1 MGRVFFRG
9 ANLIDGMNKPQPNST
24 VVVEGDRIKAVGTN
38 GNIPKPNAQDVVYD
52 LGGKSLMPGMVM
64 CHYHVAYDNV
74 FSMND
79 IDMKHPPTYL
89 TLLAA
94 KNAEL
99 LLRSGYT
106 GAVGAGTMHNIDVT
120 LKRAIN
126 NNMIPGPHF
135 LACGRD
141 LVTTGDSV
149 DCHPNFWKL
158 NMDGLARICD
168 GPDDFRKAVRE
179 EIKLGVE
186 IIKLYPTGGHG
197 LMWPADVMT
206 MSQAEMDAAAEAAHE
221 RGKKIRGHIIS
232 KKGILAAL
240 KAGID
245 VVDHGDMMD
254 DECIEGFVKQGT
266 FVTPS
271 LYFPWKMV
279 EEKRKTGKSGFG
291 GVEEMAKG
299 LAHSYKIIPKAQKAG
314 VKFVIGDDF
323 GIGSMPHGDYTREL
337 EAYVKGPGISPL
349 EVITW
354 ATKNGY
360 ELLGLGKEGGTI
372 EAGKLADLLVVDGNP
387 AKDITVLQDRENL
400 DVVMKGGQFV
410 TCQLTPSK
418 VRAQK
423 AA

>member
-1 MGRVFFRG
+1 MRRTFFRG
-9 ANLIDGMNKPQPNST
+9 ANLIDGINRPKANTT
-24 VVVEGDRIKAVGTN
+24 VVVEGERITAVGSSSNT
-38 GNIPKPNAQDVVYD
+38 PKPTAQDVVYD
-52 LGGKSLMPGMVM
+52 LAGKSLMPGMVM

-74 FSMND
+74 MNLHD
-79 IDMKHPPTYL
+79 IDMKYPATYL
-89 TLLAA
+89 ALIAA

-120 LKRAIN
+120 LKQAIDN
-126 NNMIPGPHF
+126 KLILGPRF
-135 LACGRD
+135 LSCGRD

-149 DCHPNFWKL
+149 DCHPDFWKL

-179 EIKLGVE
+179 EIKRGVE
-186 IIKLYPTGGHG
+186 MIKLYPTGGHG

-206 MSQAEMDAAAEAAHE
+206 MSQAEIDAAVEAAHE

-232 KKGILAAL
+232 KKGILAGL
-240 KAGID
+240 KANID
-245 VVDHGDMMD
+245 VIDHGDMMD
-254 DECIEGFVKQGT
+254 AECIEGMVKQGT

-279 EEKRKTGKSGFG
+279 EQKRKTGKAGFSGID
-291 GVEEMAKG
+291 EMEKG
-299 LAHSYKIIPKAQKAG
+299 LEHSYQIIPKAQQAG

-323 GIGSMPHGDYTREL
+323 GIGVMPHGEYTCEL

-360 ELLGLGKEGGTI
+360 ELLGQDGGI
-372 EAGKLADLLVVDGNP
+372 IQAGKLADLLVVNGNP
-387 AKDITVLQDRENL
+387 AKDITILQDRNNL
-400 DVVMKGGQFV
+400 DVVMKGGEFV
-410 TCQLTPSK
+410 TCQLTPN
-418 VRAQK
+418 
-423 AA
+423 

>member
-1 MGRVFFRG
+1 MRRTFFRG
-9 ANLIDGMNKPQPNST
+9 ANLIDGINRPKPNTT
-24 VVVEGDRIKAVGTN
+24 VVVEGERITAVGSSSNT
-38 GNIPKPNAQDVVYD
+38 PKPTAQDVVYD
-52 LGGKSLMPGMVM
+52 LAGKSLMPGMVM

-74 FSMND
+74 MNLHD
-79 IDMKHPPTYL
+79 IDMKYPATYL
-89 TLLAA
+89 ALIAA

-120 LKRAIN
+120 LKQAIDN
-126 NNMIPGPHF
+126 KLILGPRF
-135 LACGRD
+135 LSCGRD

-149 DCHPNFWKL
+149 DCHPDFWKL

-179 EIKLGVE
+179 EIKRGVE
-186 IIKLYPTGGHG
+186 MIKLYPTGGHG

-206 MSQAEMDAAAEAAHE
+206 MSQAEIDAAVEAAHE

-232 KKGILAAL
+232 KKGILAGL
-240 KAGID
+240 KANID
-245 VVDHGDMMD
+245 VIDHGDMMD
-254 DECIEGFVKQGT
+254 TECIAGMVKQGT

-279 EEKRKTGKSGFG
+279 EQKRKTGKAGFSGID
-291 GVEEMAKG
+291 EMEKG
-299 LAHSYKIIPKAQKAG
+299 LEHSYQIIPKAQQAG

-323 GIGSMPHGDYTREL
+323 GIGVMPHGEYACEL

-360 ELLGLGKEGGTI
+360 ELLGQDGGI
-372 EAGKLADLLVVDGNP
+372 IQAGKLADLLVVNGNP
-387 AKDITVLQDRENL
+387 AKDITILQDRSNL
-400 DVVMKGGQFV
+400 DVVMKGGEFV
-410 TCQLTPSK
+410 TCQLTPN
-418 VRAQK
+418 
-423 AA
+423 

>member
-1 MGRVFFRG
+1 MRRTFFRG
-9 ANLIDGMNKPQPNST
+9 ANLIDGINRPKPNTT
-24 VVVEGDRIKAVGTN
+24 VVVEGERITAVGSSSNT
-38 GNIPKPNAQDVVYD
+38 PKPTAQDVVYD
-52 LGGKSLMPGMVM
+52 LAGKSLMPGMVM

-74 FSMND
+74 MNLHD
-79 IDMKHPPTYL
+79 IDMKYPATYL
-89 TLLAA
+89 ALIAA

-99 LLRSGYT
+99 LLRAGYT

-120 LKRAIN
+120 LKQAIDN
-126 NNMIPGPHF
+126 KLILGPRF
-135 LACGRD
+135 LSCGRD

-149 DCHPNFWKL
+149 DCHPDFWKL

-179 EIKLGVE
+179 EIKRGVE
-186 IIKLYPTGGHG
+186 MIKLYPTGGHG

-206 MSQAEMDAAAEAAHE
+206 MSQAEIDAAVEAAHE

-232 KKGILAAL
+232 KKGILAGL
-240 KAGID
+240 KANID
-245 VVDHGDMMD
+245 VIDHGDMMD
-254 DECIEGFVKQGT
+254 TECIAGMVKQGT

-279 EEKRKTGKSGFG
+279 EQKRKTGKAGFSGID
-291 GVEEMAKG
+291 EMEKG
-299 LAHSYKIIPKAQKAG
+299 LEHSYQIIPKAQQAG

-323 GIGSMPHGDYTREL
+323 GIGVMPHGEYACEL

-360 ELLGLGKEGGTI
+360 ELLGQDGGI
-372 EAGKLADLLVVDGNP
+372 IQAGKLADLLVVNGNP
-387 AKDITVLQDRENL
+387 AKDITILQDRSNL
-400 DVVMKGGQFV
+400 DVVMKGGEFV
-410 TCQLTPSK
+410 TCQLTPN
-418 VRAQK
+418 
-423 AA
+423 